1 MSACRGH
8 IRNFYNGNLRA
19 ITVIRVIKL
28 IEVIEVIEA
37 IRIIKVMLLIMVI
50 RLFSVAVVWVCALK
64 SHRVSATHTILPK
77 R

>member
-19 ITVIRVIKL
+19 TTVIRVIK
-28 IEVIEVIEA
+28 VIEVIRV
-37 IRIIKVMLLIMVI
+37 IRVIRVMLLLMVMS
-50 RLFSVAVVWVCALK
+50 FFFVAVVWVFSLK
-64 SHRVSATHTILPK
+64 SHRVSATHTQLPQ